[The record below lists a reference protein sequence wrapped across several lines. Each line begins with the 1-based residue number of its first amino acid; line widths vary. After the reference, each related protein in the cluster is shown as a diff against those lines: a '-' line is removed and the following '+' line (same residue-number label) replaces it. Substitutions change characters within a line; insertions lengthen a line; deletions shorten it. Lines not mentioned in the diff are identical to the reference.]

1 LRWRARCGKTRR
13 ASIAQEERDKLDDIS
28 REEMRA
34 VELARIKFEE
44 NVRHKYQDMMQQE
57 QEHRKQ
63 LEAGC
68 AKRGT
73 ETSDRIELE
82 RSVPSVALR
91 LDPRRLKRS
100 KVSKVSKRSEREV
113 AAQPQ
118 ERLEVSTG
126 CVCAGGCPVPVSG
139 ARCAGVRRA
148 GGLVDESSPACF
160 MKDC

>member
-1 LRWRARCGKTRR
+1 MRWSARCGETRR
-13 ASIAQEERDKLDDIS
+13 TLIAQEEHDKLDDVS

-34 VELARIKFEE
+34 VELARIEFEE

-57 QEHRKQ
+57 QEHWKQ
-63 LEAGC
+63 LEAGR

-100 KVSKVSKRSEREV
+100 KVSKRSEREV
-113 AAQPQ
+113 AAQSQ
-118 ERLEVSTG
+118 EKLGAPTG
-126 CVCAGGCPVPVSG
+126 CVCAG
-139 ARCAGVRRA
+139 
-148 GGLVDESSPACF
+148 
-160 MKDC
+160 

>member
-1 LRWRARCGKTRR
+1 MAARSKTGQEFLEVERKLRCGKTRI
-13 ASIAQEERDKLDDIS
+13 ALIAQEERDKLDDVN

-34 VELARIKFEE
+34 VELARIEFEE

-57 QEHRKQ
+57 QEHWKQ
-63 LEAGC
+63 LEAGR

-100 KVSKVSKRSEREV
+100 KVSKRSEREV

-118 ERLEVSTG
+118 EKMGVSTG
-126 CVCAGGCPVPVSG
+126 CVCAG
-139 ARCAGVRRA
+139 
-148 GGLVDESSPACF
+148 
-160 MKDC
+160 